1 MIVYISVI
9 VKTVI
14 QFLKPSMFR
23 FPARELDPYRTLAEA
38 ATVVSLRR
46 RRTRSEAAK
55 QEAELLTS
63 KRRTKFL
70 QDQVQEVRRLATN
83 LTYVC
88 FSGKTHPW
96 EQRSEVEVKHY
107 KKITFYSQKQK
118 RNIMCCCAI
127 HLAADSAKDL
137 TKWSNVLECM

>member
-1 MIVYISVI
+1 
-9 VKTVI
+9 
-14 QFLKPSMFR
+14 MFR

-70 QDQVQEVRRLATN
+70 QDQVQEVRHLVTN
-83 LTYVC
+83 LT
-88 FSGKTHPW
+88 
-96 EQRSEVEVKHY
+96 RS
-107 KKITFYSQKQK
+107 IPLSCGQ
-118 RNIMCCCAI
+118 
-127 HLAADSAKDL
+127 
-137 TKWSNVLECM
+137 